1 VNGPAEK
8 RPGFLNS
15 LRTAK
20 KKDRI
25 VKIFTVGLDIAIET
39 HISFCSMAF
48 SIDLKFIFV
57 VSGLLTA
64 QSPRDVFRYTSIK
77 NRFHDL
83 MPNKIK
89 MACRKTFFRQ
99 AVQTFRW

>member
-1 VNGPAEK
+1 
-8 RPGFLNS
+8 
-15 LRTAK
+15 
-20 KKDRI
+20 
-25 VKIFTVGLDIAIET
+25 
-39 HISFCSMAF
+39 MAF

-83 MPNKIK
+83 MPNKKNGLPKDLLSAGRANIQMVTYVLK
-89 MACRKTFFRQ
+89 VYQMQ
-99 AVQTFRW
+99 